1 MPTFYN
7 QATLS
12 YRGGATNSNIVS
24 GEVIGTLRAA
34 KTAVTDTYGRDSVVT
49 YIVSIVNT
57 GATAYTGL
65 TLTDDLGRYTL
76 DEAEVVPLTYVP
88 GSLHYYV
95 NGDITP
101 ALPEITSQ
109 SPLTLT
115 GITVPAGG
123 SATLVYSAEINSY
136 APLEAGS
143 VITNTAVISGGQLA
157 ESIEASETITV
168 NTGSLLTITKS
179 IYPNVVSENGRVTYT
194 FVIQNSGNEAADASA
209 DLVVT
214 DNFVPVLKNITVT
227 YNGTAWTEGTNYE
240 YSEATG
246 IFRTLAGQIT
256 VPAATYTRAAD
267 NSLIVE
273 PGTAVITVSGNIS

>member
-24 GEVIGTLRAA
+24 GEIIGTLRAE
-34 KTAVTDTYGRDSVVT
+34 KTAVTETYGANSVVT
-49 YIVSIVNT
+49 YIISIVNT

-65 TLTDDLGRYTL
+65 TLTDDLGRYMPG
-76 DEAEVVPLTYVP
+76 EAAVTPLTYVP
-88 GSLHYYV
+88 DSLHYFV

-101 ALPEITSQ
+101 ALPEITAL

-123 SATLVYSAEINSY
+123 SAALVYSAEINGY

-143 VITNTAVISGGQLA
+143 AITNTAVISGGQLA
-157 ESIEASETITV
+157 ESITASETITV
-168 NTGSLLTITKS
+168 TTGSQLTIAKT
-179 IYPNVVSENGRVTYT
+179 IYPNIVSENGRVTYT
-194 FVIQNSGNEAADASA
+194 FVIRNSGNEAADASA

-214 DNFVPVLKNITVT
+214 DNFAPVLKNITVT
-227 YNGTAWTEGTNYE
+227 YNGTAWAEGKNYE

-246 IFRTLAGQIT
+246 VFQTLAGQIT
-256 VPAATYTRAAD
+256 VPAATYTRSDD